1 VAESEAVQSRRR
13 ALGESLA
20 RRRFAAGL
28 TQTALAPMSLYGRS
42 TVANVEVGRQ
52 HVGREFWAR
61 CDVAV
66 GAEGEL
72 LSEFDAFEALRAGLV
87 APSPRAI
94 DSVVDSGFLGLLAG
108 VAVGVLPPP
117 AEDPVPPL
125 PTSGP
130 WPERI
135 TEFDVEIVRQST
147 QLHRRLQHAAGG
159 QSCRTAAVALAA
171 WAEGLLRRPA
181 TDDTVE
187 AALCAA
193 VAELHNLVGWTEHD
207 LGADERARLH
217 FARGC
222 VLAARA
228 GQRSVMADSYYRLGR
243 ISLTAGA
250 AVEALR
256 FFQLGQLAARDDG
269 CLVSVSILHANEAW
283 AYAMLD
289 EPSRVED
296 ALARAG
302 SELARV
308 EEAQVPE
315 FARFITAPAD
325 LDGITAVIYGVL
337 AHHRGRGRFAETSAE
352 HAVQAVCARR
362 PGEERSLTFDLIS
375 SATAHLMIGDVESA
389 RPLANRAV
397 DAAESLGSHR
407 VQQRLGAWWR
417 LAQIRG
423 ADRTLEDVG
432 RRLRLL
438 SSA

>member
-1 VAESEAVQSRRR
+1 VAESEAVR
-13 ALGESLA
+13 A
-20 RRRFAAGL
+20 RRRLLGASLAHWRSAAGL
-28 TQTALAPMSLYGRS
+28 TQAALAPMTLYGRS
-42 TVANVEVGRQ
+42 TIANVEVGRQ
-52 HVGREFWAR
+52 HAGRDFWAR

-66 GAEGEL
+66 GAGGEL
-72 LSEFDAFEALRAGLV
+72 LSEFDAFEALRSGLV
-87 APSPRAI
+87 SYSSNAVE
-94 DSVVDSGFLGLLAG
+94 SVVDSGFLGLLAG
-108 VAVGVLPPP
+108 VAVGVLPST
-117 AEDPVPPL
+117 AEEPVPPL

-130 WPERI
+130 WPERVS
-135 TEFDVEIVRQST
+135 EFDVEIVRQST

-159 QSCRTAAVALAA
+159 QSCRMAAVALAA

-181 TDDTVE
+181 THDAVE

-207 LGADERARLH
+207 LGADDRARLH

-222 VLAARA
+222 VLAARS
-228 GQRSVMADSYYRLGR
+228 GQRSLMADSYYRLGR
-243 ISLTAGA
+243 VSLTTGA

-308 EEAQVPE
+308 EESQVPE

-325 LDGITAVIYGVL
+325 LDGITAVIYCVL
-337 AHHRGRGRFAETSAE
+337 AHHRGRGRFAELAAE
-352 HAVQAVCARR
+352 HAAQAVCARR
-362 PGEERSLTFDLIS
+362 PGEERSLAFDLIS
-375 SATAHLMIGDVESA
+375 SATAHLMTGDVETTL
-389 RPLANRAV
+389 PLANRAV

-407 VQQRLGAWWR
+407 VQQRLSDWWR
-417 LAQIRG
+417 LARIRG

>member
-1 VAESEAVQSRRR
+1 MAESEAVRARRR
-13 ALGESLA
+13 ALGERLA
-20 RRRFAAGL
+20 RWRSAAGL
-28 TQTALAPMSLYGRS
+28 TQAALAPMTLYGRS
-42 TVANVEVGRQ
+42 TIANVEVGRQ
-52 HVGREFWAR
+52 HVGRDFWAR
-61 CDVAV
+61 CDVAL
-66 GAEGEL
+66 GADGEL
-72 LSEFDAFEALRAGLV
+72 LSEFDAFEALRSGLV
-87 APSPRAI
+87 TPSARTVS
-94 DSVVDSGFLGLLAG
+94 SVVDSGFLGLLAG
-108 VAVGVLPPP
+108 VAVGVLPSA

-130 WPERI
+130 WPERVS
-135 TEFDVEIVRQST
+135 EFDVEIVRQST

-159 QSCRTAAVALAA
+159 QSCRTAAVALAT

-181 TDDTVE
+181 TNDAVE

-193 VAELHNLVGWTEHD
+193 VAEQHNLVGWAEHD
-207 LGADERARLH
+207 LGADDRARLH
-217 FARGC
+217 FARGS

-243 ISLTAGA
+243 VSLTAGA

-269 CLVSVSILHANEAW
+269 YHVSVSILHANEAW

-308 EEAQVPE
+308 EESQVPE

-325 LDGITAVIYGVL
+325 LDGITAVIHCVL
-337 AHHRGRGRFAETSAE
+337 AHHRGRRRFAELAAE
-352 HAVQAVCARR
+352 HATQAVSARR
-362 PGEERSLTFDLIS
+362 PGEERSLAFDLIS
-375 SATAHLMIGDVESA
+375 SATAHLMTGDVESA
-389 RPLANRAV
+389 MPLANRAV

-407 VQQRLGAWWR
+407 VQQRLSLDPWAGVV
-417 LAQIRG
+417 
-423 ADRTLEDVG
+423 ADGLTTW
-432 RRLRLL
+432 
-438 SSA
+438 